1 MLLDLLQKLV
11 RAKVFKPTGDFRY
24 VFSSKLEKACFS
36 HDLAYGVNSD
46 LAKRFQADRLLRD
59 EAFDVAKNA

>member
-1 MLLDLLQKLV
+1 M
-11 RAKVFKPTGDFRY
+11 FKPTGDFRY

-36 HDLAYGVNSD
+36 HDLTYGVNSD

-59 EAFDVAKNA
+59 EAFDVAKDA